1 MIESPQILPPIT
13 SELNLNN
20 IQIDKDSFVYS
31 ISESPGIDIK
41 LMMNKAFIYFFSS
54 DSSFFQLQL
63 VSPFATAESRRG
75 DLTYFAF
82 PYDDS
87 ELVLTNQEK
96 GKTIQVLAISIK
108 KLHTFFGSDFG
119 NPEAV
124 KDFLVSFR
132 MRKYFTVK
140 AVSAEVTVAFHQIF
154 NNSLSDNNL
163 YLQGK
168 VLEIISYFLQK
179 PKEVT
184 DLEHRCP
191 FIADH
196 LEMGKIREARDL
208 VIKNMA
214 DPMTLKNLARAVGT
228 NEFKLKV
235 GFKSMFGTTVYA
247 YLTDFRLHEAR
258 KLLTDRTLNVK
269 DVSHRIGYAN
279 PSHFIA
285 AFKKKFGVT
294 PKKQMMKS

>member
-1 MIESPQILPPIT
+1 MIESPQILPIT
-13 SELNLNN
+13 SEFNLDN
-20 IQIDKDSFVYS
+20 IQIDEDSFAYS
-31 ISESPGIDIK
+31 ISVSSGIDIK
-41 LMMNKAFIYFFSS
+41 LKMNKAFIFFFSS
-54 DSSFFQLQL
+54 ESSFFQLQL
-63 VSPFATAESRRG
+63 VSPSATAESRRG
-75 DLTYFAF
+75 DLTYFAY

-96 GKTIQVLAISIK
+96 VKKIQVLAISIK
-108 KLHTFFGSDFG
+108 KLHTFFRSDFG

-124 KDFLVSFR
+124 KEFLMSFK

-154 NNSLSDNNL
+154 NNPFSDSRL

-184 DLEHRCP
+184 DLEQRCP

-214 DPMTLKNLARAVGT
+214 DPITLKNLARAVGT

-235 GFKSMFGTTVYA
+235 GFKSMFGTSVYA
-247 YLTDFRLHEAR
+247 YLTDFRLQEAR
-258 KLLTDRTLNVK
+258 KLLSDRTLNVK

-279 PSHFIA
+279 PSHFIS

-294 PKKQMMKS
+294 PKRQMMES